1 MAMNRTLGMEAQ
13 KMQGYVQEQI
23 ERRER
28 RGIVFSDEIKE
39 AIFDYALLIGNED
52 SVRKLV
58 RDLADA
64 ISESQEEKVE
74 DLLYDARQEIQELP
88 DPTVGKLELLDYGY
102 TANNMVPLR
111 KEAALEYHRT
121 GSKIYCLGSDGSQGE
136 YASREMIEAHDGLY
150 GMENQEWMR
159 RTVYDRDFDSEDMG
173 MLQEAMAVI
182 DREEAL
188 KLYDAGADIYLIT
201 SFSTPQ
207 FVTERME
214 IERGP
219 EHYQLP
225 MTEREHFRDLEWQM
239 KKYPQL
245 QSLKEAEL
253 LIGTKPVF
261 GIYQIR
267 DDSAGTAYAFRN
279 MNFIE
284 SHDLQVRKED
294 YKLVYVGELQGNV
307 SLEDIFERFNIH
319 RPEDFRGHS
328 LSVSDIVVLNNG
340 EKVTAHFVDSIS
352 FQELD
357 NFLDLE
363 EHSMEELAYQVGE
376 RYFAIQVT
384 EEGYDYSFYDE
395 EFRLMDG
402 GVYENDEIS
411 IEEATDEI
419 LEEEGWTEE
428 RVPGDYEQLMEKVE
442 EMDEIVLA
450 EIQNSQGEYK
460 PLAKVE
466 ELEEAN
472 YNMIDNVLNNMPPK
486 KEPYLEYFAAE
497 CDEFHDM
504 GAYEKSTDVNQIAAV
519 YEKYRENPEN
529 AYRVCSMGIIYRDP
543 EDSYY
548 DDAEFAIVK
557 GNTVFGNLMDDVRF
571 YGELALVREGI
582 EKIHEALPD
591 YKYVPMRDVREAMY
605 PEKMTTEQLAEALD
619 EIAEAF
625 DPYEYRDN
633 VEPGENTVQEVML
646 DLRSGNIHSYISYL
660 KDIVDEECDQSVRA
674 GVLIERLKAY
684 EPELPK
690 NMEPMVYVN
699 FCEESDLMK
708 TRCQKLSELDAK
720 TAEMDK
726 EWYTKR
732 DPKTEEPAKI
742 AKIYVTVYYAEKGEQ
757 MLHHFKKSMDIG
769 NGHGG
774 IVSQLKY
781 DNEMKLTDEYWI
793 NYQKGKG
800 SEEFQKYMED
810 LTDMQNHVLPYLQ
823 SFCNLEEKGV
833 KERREQQIAE
843 RNKGRADERVTST
856 EANAVVKDAGKADR
870 KPAQQKQAVDGKD
883 KKLSIHERL
892 EINKRII
899 QEKQGKDKTERGVD
913 LGVRTV

>member
-13 KMQGYVQEQI
+13 KMQDYVQEQI

-28 RGIVFSDEIKE
+28 RGVVFSDEIKE
-39 AIFDYALLIGNED
+39 DIFDYALLIGNED

-88 DPTVGKLELLDYGY
+88 DSTVGKLELIDYGY
-102 TANNMVPLR
+102 TADNMVPLR

-150 GMENQEWMR
+150 GMETQEWQR
-159 RTVYDRDFDSEDMG
+159 RTSYDRDFDSEDMG
-173 MLQEAMAVI
+173 MLQEAMSVI

-214 IERGP
+214 IECGS
-219 EHYQLP
+219 EHYQLS
-225 MTEREHFRDLEWQM
+225 MTEREYFRDLEWQM

-363 EHSMEELAYQVGE
+363 EHSLEELAYQVGE

-411 IEEATDEI
+411 IEEAADEL

-428 RVPGDYEQLMEKVE
+428 RVQGDYDQLMEKVE
-442 EMDEIVLA
+442 KMDEIVLA

-504 GAYEKSTDVNQIAAV
+504 GAYEKSTDANQIAAV

-557 GNTVFGNLMDDVRF
+557 GNTVLGNLMDDVRF

-582 EKIHEALPD
+582 EKIHEALPN
-591 YKYVPMRDVREAMY
+591 YKYVPMREVREAMY
-605 PEKMTTEQLAEALD
+605 PKEMTTEQLAEALD

-633 VEPGENTVQEVML
+633 VEIGENTVQEVML

-690 NMEPMVYVN
+690 DMEPMVYVN
-699 FCEESDLMK
+699 YCEESDLMNP
-708 TRCQKLSELDAK
+708 RCQKLSELDAK

-726 EWYTKR
+726 EWYAKR
-732 DPKTEEPAKI
+732 DSKTEEPTKI
-742 AKIYVTVYYAEKGEQ
+742 AKIYVTVYYAEKGEK

-833 KERREQQIAE
+833 KERREQQIAG
-843 RNKGRADERVTST
+843 RNEGRADERVTST
-856 EANAVVKDAGKADR
+856 EVNAVVKDAGKTDR
-870 KPAQQKQAVDGKD
+870 KPAQKKQAVDGKD
-883 KKLSIHERL
+883 KKLSIYERL

-899 QEKQGKDKTERGVD
+899 QEKQGKDKPERGADKYVN
-913 LGVRTV
+913 R